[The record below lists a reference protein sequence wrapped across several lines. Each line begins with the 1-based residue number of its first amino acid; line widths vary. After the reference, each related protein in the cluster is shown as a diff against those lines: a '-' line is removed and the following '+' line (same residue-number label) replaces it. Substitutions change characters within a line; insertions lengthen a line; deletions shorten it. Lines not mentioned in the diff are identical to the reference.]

1 MNDEQVREAVREAAV
16 PEADGAEERAWRVVR
31 AAYGEDRRARAR
43 PRKRRRVW
51 TRPALALAGLIAAVA
66 VALTPPGEA
75 VGDWI
80 ADTLDPAATPSRPVL
95 TSLPTGGRLLVTSA
109 QGPWVVQRDGSK
121 RRLGDYDEA
130 AWSPG
135 GLFVA
140 ATSGRQLVA
149 LEPDGDVR
157 WTLARER
164 LVKAPSWSP
173 DGYRIAYVHGDE
185 LRVVAGD
192 GTGDAK
198 VGTGPSVLTPAWR
211 PDGDHVLAWTRASGR
226 VTVVQADTART
237 LWRTPTGE
245 PPRFLAWTPDGERLV
260 AVYRR
265 RIEVFSAE
273 GRRIRTIA
281 LPAGARASSAA
292 MHPSEPTLG
301 LVRYRPVEDRSEAV
315 AVDLASGRA
324 RQLFAGEGRFGD
336 LAWSPDGRWLLL
348 AWRDADQWLFLRSD
362 GVAEVAAVSN
372 VASQFDPGGTT
383 PAPFPGVS
391 GWCCAPS
398 PVP

>member
-1 MNDEQVREAVREAAV
+1 MSEEQVREIVRDAVV
-16 PEADGAEERAWRVVR
+16 PDAEGAEQRAWRVAS
-31 AAYGEDRRARAR
+31 AAYEDDRTTRARGRRGRFWAR
-43 PRKRRRVW
+43 PAI
-51 TRPALALAGLIAAVA
+51 ALAAVIATVAVA
-66 VALTPPGEA
+66 VTPPGEA

-80 ADTLDPAATPSRPVL
+80 ADTLRPAATPARPVL
-95 TSLPTGGRLLVTSA
+95 TSLPTAGRLLVTSG
-109 QGPWVVQRDGSK
+109 QGPWIVQPDGSK

-130 AWSPG
+130 TWSPG

-164 LVKAPSWSP
+164 VVKAPSWSP
-173 DGYRIAYVHGDE
+173 DGFRIAYLSGED
-185 LRVVAGD
+185 LRVAAGD
-192 GTGDAK
+192 GTGDAR
-198 VGTGPSVLTPAWR
+198 VGSDPAVRTPAWR
-211 PDGDHVLAWTRASGR
+211 PDDDHVLAWARSSGR
-226 VTVVQADTART
+226 VIVVETDTLRT
-237 LWRTPTGE
+237 LWRTETGE
-245 PPRFLAWTPDGERLV
+245 PPRSLAWTADGKRLV

-265 RIEVFSAE
+265 RVDVFGAG
-273 GRRIRTIA
+273 GRRIRTVA

-301 LVRYRPVEDRSEAV
+301 LVRYRPEDDRSEAV
-315 AVDLASGRA
+315 AVDLHSGRA

-372 VASQFDPGGTT
+372 VARQFDPGGTT

-391 GWCCAPS
+391 GWCCAP
-398 PVP
+398 PPAP